1 MKNGKA
7 EDTAQ
12 ATCPKTI
19 FYLFWHP
26 SIPRAVLSQDWIF
39 VLWPERIYSCVLI
52 ILSAQENGVGADK
65 EVAYTFNPITDN
77 RLSNTPQVCS
87 HRTHLLTVQTVL
99 YPRWKACTGDLLC
112 WWALNLNI

>member
-39 VLWPERIYSCVLI
+39 VL
-52 ILSAQENGVGADK
+52 
-65 EVAYTFNPITDN
+65 
-77 RLSNTPQVCS
+77 
-87 HRTHLLTVQTVL
+87 
-99 YPRWKACTGDLLC
+99 
-112 WWALNLNI
+112 